1 MPEGSGLAAPEDVE
15 AIIPETVNDLR
26 EFRLKR
32 IVPAHCTGWRA
43 VNALANT
50 FGPDT
55 IVPSAV
61 GWQFTF

>member
-1 MPEGSGLAAPEDVE
+1 MADYTGNG
-15 AIIPETVNDLR
+15 AIQRGGTLQGVIRHLLEV
-26 EFRLKR
+26 
-32 IVPAHCTGWRA
+32 GWRA

-61 GWQFTF
+61 GRHFTF